1 MTATALGTPI
11 RHLASVAST
20 MDEAARWAAEGAP
33 HGAVVVAERQHGG
46 RGRHGRVWASA
57 PGQSL
62 LLTVVLRP
70 SLPAERIGLI
80 PLAAG
85 LAVAETAAAFGAD
98 ARIKWPN
105 DVRVEGRK
113 LAGVLAETTWTGGR
127 PHALLGIGLNV
138 AQDAFPPPLDG
149 TATSLL
155 LATGQPVPR
164 LAPLEPLLVRL
175 GDMLGQAE
183 ADPDALVAAVEARM
197 EGGGGRVAV
206 RDPSSGR
213 VVAEGR
219 VLGLAPGGA
228 LRLATEAG
236 EVEVVAGEVTLATP

>member
-1 MTATALGTPI
+1 MPERMKPYVLSALLVLSVLYLGVQALTGQYGLLTGDERAAT
-11 RHLASVAST
+11 LAKR
-20 MDEAARWAAEGAP
+20 EATYLRLTE
-33 HGAVVVAERQHGG
+33 ERQDLEL
-46 RGRHGRVWASA
+46 RVRYLQTDHLSRD
-57 PGQSL
+57 L
-62 LLTVVLRP
+62 LE
-70 SLPAERIGLI
+70 ER
-80 PLAAG
+80 
-85 LAVAETAAAFGAD
+85 
-98 ARIKWPN
+98 AR
-105 DVRVEGRK
+105 V
-113 LAGVLAETTWTGGR
+113 
-127 PHALLGIGLNV
+127 LLGVGLNV

>member
-33 HGAVVVAERQHGG
+33 DGAVVVAERQHGG

-85 LAVAETAAAFGAD
+85 LAVAERVFEAVDPALQVTWTAATPHRAPNAASLHWSFVMTASASFTAEFSSTWLTKSLVQHEGSGVPCASWLA
-98 ARIKWPN
+98 ARH
-105 DVRVEGRK
+105 G
-113 LAGVLAETTWTGGR
+113 
-127 PHALLGIGLNV
+127 
-138 AQDAFPPPLDG
+138 
-149 TATSLL
+149 L
-155 LATGQPVPR
+155 LATSGRLVSGHVSKLTSFRMSSSVPR
-164 LAPLEPLLVRL
+164 R
-175 GDMLGQAE
+175 
-183 ADPDALVAAVEARM
+183 R
-197 EGGGGRVAV
+197 
-206 RDPSSGR
+206 
-213 VVAEGR
+213 
-219 VLGLAPGGA
+219 
-228 LRLATEAG
+228 ATHF
-236 EVEVVAGEVTLATP
+236 